1 MTAVCLEMEPEAL
14 GFQDSQFL
22 KDVIYIRRQYI
33 QQSMV
38 PHSTESA
45 FFDCSIHVHQALNQ

>member
-22 KDVIYIRRQYI
+22 KDVIYIRLQYI